1 MQRRVCSLAVAL
13 VFGSASAVAQDGDLS
28 KVTMRVLDDLRDVDA
43 VVLELDANRGG
54 AEEGAAR
61 GGAARDAGTRD
72 GDRDAA
78 RVEATEDELRD
89 LRGERDELHED
100 DDDRNEGRRED
111 RDVERPATPP
121 AAP

>member
-78 RVEATEDELRD
+78 RVEATPRLPWVRRRVDPSTLKGLRPMVCWLSQPFQAGFPKID
-89 LRGERDELHED
+89 SG
-100 DDDRNEGRRED
+100 G
-111 RDVERPATPP
+111 
-121 AAP
+121 